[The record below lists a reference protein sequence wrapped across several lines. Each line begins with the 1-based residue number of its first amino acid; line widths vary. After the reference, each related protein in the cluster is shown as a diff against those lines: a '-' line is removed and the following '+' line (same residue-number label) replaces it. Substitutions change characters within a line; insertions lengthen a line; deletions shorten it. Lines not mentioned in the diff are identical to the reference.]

1 MRAGSGE
8 LRIGMIGAGTMAAAH
23 SIALTNVAQLYPDL
37 AMRPRLVAVA
47 DVNPTLRDRARRTVR
62 LRAGRAGLALAGG
75 RR

>member
-47 DVNPTLRDRARRTVR
+47 DVNPTLATGLAERFGYERIET
-62 LRAGRAGLALAGG
+62 GLALAGG